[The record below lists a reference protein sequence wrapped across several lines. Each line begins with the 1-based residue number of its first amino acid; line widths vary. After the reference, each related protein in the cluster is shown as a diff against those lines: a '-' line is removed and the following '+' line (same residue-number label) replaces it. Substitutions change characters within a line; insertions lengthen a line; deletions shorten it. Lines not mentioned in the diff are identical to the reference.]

1 MKKIIIVML
10 IALLP
15 GCASVTAIDLIGTL
29 GTWAVDGIV
38 EAETGKGIADKVASD
53 ITGKDCKLTNVF
65 KENEEVC
72 KELLEKENQTNGKRQ
87 EK

>member
-1 MKKIIIVML
+1 ML
-10 IALLP
+10 VLTIP
-15 GCASVTAIDLIGTL
+15 TGCASVTAIDLIGTV
-29 GTWAVDGIV
+29 GTWVVDGLV
-38 EAETGKGIADKVASD
+38 EAQTGKGIADKVASD

-72 KELLEKENQTNGKRQ
+72 KELLKKENQTNGKRQ